1 MSFHAVRV
9 MCSMGLLWLLFGNQ
23 PKHSLNPMIYV
34 WMAHH
39 TNKRFVTKFL
49 CCVLT
54 AIFQTIIKPAKKETS
69 NPKTIDMTELSIYS
83 FIISSVWLLYLF
95 SCFEMEEEFPSLND
109 GQLCPLVTTTSKS
122 QETSTVRWQSWKN
135 VLFLETPGRNWI
147 MSHDVQPSHHH
158 LSHLSSSI

>member
-1 MSFHAVRV
+1 MFH
-9 MCSMGLLWLLFGNQ
+9 GT
-23 PKHSLNPMIYV
+23 SLTSV
-34 WMAHH
+34 W
-39 TNKRFVTKFL
+39 KPTKTQFEPYDL
-49 CCVLT
+49 CMNGSSHKQKICLKIH
-54 AIFQTIIKPAKKETS
+54 ALRSNSDFSNNRKPAKKDTS
-69 NPKTIDMTELSIYS
+69 NPKTIDMTELSTYS

-95 SCFEMEEEFPSLND
+95 SCSELEEEFPSLND